1 MTEDDE
7 RGEHGERGEPDERG
21 EHDGPGAGP
30 LYLSAEQVGE
40 LLDTDAAIASQRA
53 AFTALGDG
61 TAELPGKIMHPSRFD
76 DSVVFAY
83 LARLSAGT
91 GAVAKIGSVN
101 PGNATAGLP
110 TVHAVINALDPVTG
124 QLAAVM
130 DGTAVTTLRTAAAGA
145 VAFDALAT
153 ADSAELGLLGSG
165 TQALAHARAVA
176 RVREL
181 RSVRVW
187 SPNPGRR
194 AHAARRLAAELGVAV
209 KAVETAEEAVAGL
222 PMVAACTLS
231 ATPVVRGAWLT
242 PGCTVVS
249 VGSFE
254 PTRSEVDAE
263 VVRRAAAVVVD
274 DPETA
279 AEHAGPVVDALRE
292 GRLAREDLIPL
303 GGVLTGRHTAR
314 TSPDDIVFYN
324 SVGLGIQDAA
334 AAWAVIAAARASRE
348 RR

>member
-1 MTEDDE
+1 MTEDD
-7 RGEHGERGEPDERG
+7 
-21 EHDGPGAGP
+21 AGP
-30 LYLSAEQVGE
+30 LYLSREQVVE

-53 AFTALGDG
+53 AFTALGDD

-83 LARLSAGT
+83 LARLSADT
-91 GAVAKIGSVN
+91 GAVAKFGSVN
-101 PGNATAGLP
+101 PGNAGTGLP

-124 QLAAVM
+124 RLAAVM
-130 DGTAVTTLRTAAAGA
+130 DGTAVTTLRTAAASA
-145 VAFDALAT
+145 VALDALAT

-187 SPNPGRR
+187 SPHPGRR
-194 AHAARRLAAELGVAV
+194 AEAAQRLAAELGI
-209 KAVETAEEAVAGL
+209 AVEAAGSAREAVAGA

-231 ATPVVRGAWLT
+231 RTPVVRGAWLA

-274 DPETA
+274 DPVTA
-279 AEHAGPVVDALRE
+279 AEHAGPVVEA
-292 GRLAREDLIPL
+292 LARGVLAPDDLIPL
-303 GGVLTGRHTAR
+303 GAVLTGGRTAR
-314 TSPDDIVFYN
+314 TGPDDIVLYN

-334 AAWAVIAAARASRE
+334 AAWAVIDAARA
-348 RR
+348 RRARR

>member
-1 MTEDDE
+1 MSEEDD
-7 RGEHGERGEPDERG
+7 P
-21 EHDGPGAGP
+21 GP
-30 LYLSAEQVGE
+30 LYLSRGRVRE
-40 LLDTDAAIASQRA
+40 LLTTDAAIASQRA

-76 DSVVFAY
+76 DSVFFSYVS
-83 LARLSAGT
+83 RLSADT
-91 GAVAKIGSVN
+91 GAVAKFGSVN
-101 PGNATAGLP
+101 PGNAAAGLP
-110 TVHAVINALDPVTG
+110 TVHAVITALDPVTG

-130 DGTAVTTLRTAAAGA
+130 DGTAVTTLRTAAASA

-153 ADSAELGLLGSG
+153 ADSTELGLLGSG

-187 SPNPGRR
+187 SPHAGRR
-194 AHAARRLAAELGVAV
+194 ALAAQQLAAELGVAT
-209 KAVETAEEAVAGL
+209 KAVDSAEEAVAGL

-231 ATPVVRGAWLT
+231 STPVVRGEWLA

-274 DPETA
+274 DPATA
-279 AEHAGPVVDALRE
+279 AEHAGPVVEALRA
-292 GRLAREDLIPL
+292 GRLSPEQLIPL
-303 GGVLTGRHTAR
+303 GEVLTGRRTAR
-314 TSPDDIVFYN
+314 THPDDIVFYN
-324 SVGLGIQDAA
+324 SVGLGVQDAA
-334 AAWAVIAAARASRE
+334 AAWAVIDAARRGEARP
-348 RR
+348 

>member
-1 MTEDDE
+1 MTEDDS
-7 RGEHGERGEPDERG
+7 
-21 EHDGPGAGP
+21 GP
-30 LYLSAEQVGE
+30 LYLSREQVVE
-40 LLDTDAAIASQRA
+40 LLDTDTAIASQRA

-83 LARLSAGT
+83 LARLSADT
-91 GAVAKIGSVN
+91 GAVAKFGSVN
-101 PGNATAGLP
+101 PGNAAAGLP

-124 QLAAVM
+124 GLAAVM

-165 TQALAHARAVA
+165 TQALAHARSVA

-187 SPNPGRR
+187 SPHPGRR
-194 AHAARRLAAELGVAV
+194 ARAAERLAAELGL
-209 KAVETAEEAVAGL
+209 AVEAVGTAEEAVAGAS
-222 PMVAACTLS
+222 MVAACTLS
-231 ATPVVRGAWLT
+231 TTPVVRGEWLA
-242 PGCTVVS
+242 PGCTVIS

-274 DPETA
+274 DPVTA
-279 AEHAGPVVDALRE
+279 AEHAGPVVEA
-292 GRLAREDLIPL
+292 LARGTLAPDDLIPL
-303 GGVLTGRHTAR
+303 GGVLTGGRRAR
-314 TSPDDIVFYN
+314 TGPDDIVLHI

-334 AAWAVIAAARASRE
+334 AAWAVIDAARA
-348 RR
+348 RRARR

>member
-1 MTEDDE
+1 MTDDV
-7 RGEHGERGEPDERG
+7 
-21 EHDGPGAGP
+21 
-30 LYLSAEQVGE
+30 LYLSRDRVTE

-83 LARLSAGT
+83 LARLSADT
-91 GAVAKIGSVN
+91 GAVAKFGSVN
-101 PGNATAGLP
+101 PANTAAGLP

-130 DGTAVTTLRTAAAGA
+130 DGTAVTTLRTAAASA
-145 VAFDALAT
+145 VALDALAT

-176 RVREL
+176 RVRDL

-187 SPNPGRR
+187 SPNPARR
-194 AHAARRLAAELGVAV
+194 ARAARRLATELGVATR
-209 KAVETAEEAVAGL
+209 AVDTAEEAVAGL

-231 ATPVVRGAWLT
+231 STPVVRGAWLA

-254 PTRSEVDAE
+254 PTRREVDTD

-279 AEHAGPVVDALRE
+279 AEHAGPIVDALRE
-292 GRLAREDLIPL
+292 GVLARADLIPL
-303 GGVLTGRHTAR
+303 GGVLTGRHPAR
-314 TSPDDIVFYN
+314 THPDDIVFYN

-334 AAWAVIAAARASRE
+334 AAWAVIGAARARE
-348 RR
+348 ARR

>member
-1 MTEDDE
+1 MTEDD
-7 RGEHGERGEPDERG
+7 
-21 EHDGPGAGP
+21 AGP
-30 LYLSAEQVGE
+30 LYLSREQVVE

-83 LARLSAGT
+83 LARLSADT
-91 GAVAKIGSVN
+91 GAVAKFGSVN
-101 PGNATAGLP
+101 PGNAGAGLP

-124 QLAAVM
+124 RLAAVM
-130 DGTAVTTLRTAAAGA
+130 DGTAVTTLRTAAASA
-145 VAFDALAT
+145 VALDALAT

-187 SPNPGRR
+187 SPHPGRR
-194 AHAARRLAAELGVAV
+194 AEAARRLAAELGI
-209 KAVETAEEAVAGL
+209 AVEAAGTARDAVAGAS
-222 PMVAACTLS
+222 MVAACTLS
-231 ATPVVRGAWLT
+231 RTPVVRGAWLA

-274 DPETA
+274 DPVTA
-279 AEHAGPVVDALRE
+279 AEHAGPVVEA
-292 GRLAREDLIPL
+292 LARGVLTPDDLIPL
-303 GGVLTGRHTAR
+303 GGVLTGRRTAR
-314 TSPDDIVFYN
+314 TGPDDIVLYN

-334 AAWAVIAAARASRE
+334 AAWAVIDAARA
-348 RR
+348 RRARR

>member
-1 MTEDDE
+1 MTDDV
-7 RGEHGERGEPDERG
+7 
-21 EHDGPGAGP
+21 
-30 LYLSAEQVGE
+30 LYLSRDRVTE

-83 LARLSAGT
+83 LARLSADT
-91 GAVAKIGSVN
+91 GAVAKFGSVN
-101 PGNATAGLP
+101 PANTAAGLP

-130 DGTAVTTLRTAAAGA
+130 DGTAVTTLRTAAASA
-145 VAFDALAT
+145 VALDALAT

-176 RVREL
+176 RVRDL

-187 SPNPGRR
+187 SPNPARR
-194 AHAARRLAAELGVAV
+194 ARAARCLATELGVATR
-209 KAVETAEEAVAGL
+209 AVDTAEEAVTGL

-231 ATPVVRGAWLT
+231 STPVVRGAWLA
-242 PGCTVVS
+242 PGCAVVS

-254 PTRSEVDAE
+254 PTRREVDTD

-279 AEHAGPVVDALRE
+279 AEHAGPIVDALRE
-292 GRLAREDLIPL
+292 GVLARADLIPL
-303 GGVLTGRHTAR
+303 GGVLTGRHPAR
-314 TSPDDIVFYN
+314 THPDDIVFHN

-334 AAWAVIAAARASRE
+334 AAWAVIAAARARE
-348 RR
+348 ARR